1 MEVFLVI
8 IAAFG
13 IYYYVKSRSKQNED
27 SEWVERIQAKQADA
41 EARIELWEKEG
52 GEPGAGVWQ
61 AVARMHVMV
70 VVAPKFFKP
79 VIAPA
84 PPETRARL
92 ERIYKQLGVSELAQ
106 DEVPEHIWDGGNSAF
121 AKSYNLAFFEVGE
134 LASTKGWRR

>member
-1 MEVFLVI
+1 MFLVT

-13 IYYYVKSRSKQNED
+13 IYYYVTSRSKRNED
-27 SEWVERIQAKQADA
+27 SEWVELIQAKQADA

-70 VVAPKFFKP
+70 VVAPKSFKP

-92 ERIYKQLGVSELAQ
+92 ERIYKQLGVSELPQ
-106 DEVPEHIWDGGNSAF
+106 DEVPEHIWDGGNGAF
-121 AKSYNLAFFEVGE
+121 AKSYRLAFFEVRE
-134 LASTKGWRR
+134 LASMKGWRR